1 MGSLWESIKSHPYLI
16 GGGAFLI
23 VLWVWLRASSAS
35 NQSQAAPQPSSVDPG
50 VLAANTNLAASMQS
64 SQAAL
69 AQAAM
74 QYDAQNQASQEAA
87 QVAVTTA
94 NDALQGQI
102 VSAQAGVATAQI
114 GATGAVNLANAQ
126 GATQV
131 QLAGLGNIGQFVNEE
146 LASLTTLGKSYTTQQ
161 VGGSSGTVV
170 ATPYGVIS
178 TPGNS
183 GNTVG
188 VGGLAPGQVFS
199 LFQNIVSQVSAIAG
213 VAPAQTTPTTTAPQS
228 QAMSPS
234 TPPSGSQTLN
244 PPAVAQGQQ
253 AA

>member
-74 QYDAQNQASQEAA
+74 QYDAQNQASQDAA

-188 VGGLAPGQVFS
+188 VGGLAPGQVAD
-199 LFQNIVSQVSAIAG
+199 NADDDRA
-213 VAPAQTTPTTTAPQS
+213 
-228 QAMSPS
+228 
-234 TPPSGSQTLN
+234 
-244 PPAVAQGQQ
+244 AVASYV
-253 AA
+253 AFNTAKRFADVKSPRRRARPASRLNRV